1 MITPAAKPITVRD
14 ASAAKRFSRHS
25 FSPAILRARWT
36 VAKTPEPMSRNVAKF
51 LGLSR
56 AARPAGLLL
65 AVILAVT
72 ATACEPTPPEGGP
85 PPGTGNTTATPGT
98 PTNTPSPQ
106 STQASGKPGHVFVIN
121 LENKDY
127 DEAWGAESAATYL
140 SKTLRAQGVLLSQ
153 YYGIDHNSHPNYLA
167 QISGQGSNAMTRL
180 DCPVYAKFK
189 QTGTSEPGQVK
200 GTGCVYPAS
209 VPTLAGQLSSAGKT
223 WKGYMEDMGAPC
235 QHPEPGS
242 IDDHHKAKVGD
253 QYATRHNPF
262 VYFEEITSS
271 PECQNNV
278 VDYTHFADDLKSTD
292 TTPNLSYITP
302 NLCNDGHDSPC
313 VDGSPGGLESADSW
327 LQQQVPAILDSP
339 AYKQDGMLVITFDET
354 EAKISAP
361 SGVPGGTA
369 GGRVGALVISPF
381 TKGGTTSDTMYN
393 HYSLLA
399 SIEDIFSVPRLG
411 YAGAA
416 GLNSFGPDVFNAR

>member
-1 MITPAAKPITVRD
+1 
-14 ASAAKRFSRHS
+14 
-25 FSPAILRARWT
+25 
-36 VAKTPEPMSRNVAKF
+36 MSRNTFKI
-51 LGLSR
+51 LGLDS
-56 AARPAGLLL
+56 AARPAALILAATL
-65 AVILAVT
+65 AVA
-72 ATACEPTPPEGGP
+72 ATACEPTPPGGGP
-85 PPGTGNTTATPGT
+85 SPGQDKTTAAPGT
-98 PTNTPSPQ
+98 PATTPSAEP
-106 STQASGKPGHVFVIN
+106 TQAQGKPGHVFVIN
-121 LENKDY
+121 LENHDY
-127 DEAWGAESAATYL
+127 NDVWGAGSAAPYL
-140 SKTLRAQGVLLSQ
+140 SKTLRAEGVLLSR
-153 YYGIDHNSHPNYLA
+153 YYGIDHNSLPDYLA
-167 QISGQGSNAMTRL
+167 QISGQGSNAMTRA
-180 DCPVYAKFK
+180 DCPVYAGFK
-189 QTGTSEPGQVK
+189 QTGTSELSQVQ

-223 WKGYMEDMGAPC
+223 WKGYMEDMGTPC

-242 IDDHHKAKVGD
+242 KDDHHKAKEGD

-271 PECQNNV
+271 PDCQKNV

-292 TTPNLSYITP
+292 ATPNLSFITP

-313 VDGSPGGLESADSW
+313 VDGNPGGLESADGW

-381 TKGGTTSDTMYN
+381 TKGGTTSDRMYN

-411 YAGAA
+411 YAGAP
-416 GLNSFGPDVFNAR
+416 GLNSFGPDVFNAL

>member
-1 MITPAAKPITVRD
+1 
-14 ASAAKRFSRHS
+14 
-25 FSPAILRARWT
+25 
-36 VAKTPEPMSRNVAKF
+36 MSRKTFKF

-56 AARPAGLLL
+56 AARPAAL
-65 AVILAVT
+65 ILAAILAMA
-72 ATACEPTPPEGGP
+72 ATGCEPTPPGGGP
-85 PPGTGNTTATPGT
+85 SAGQSGTTTATPGT
-98 PTNTPSPQ
+98 PTSTPSPP

-121 LENKDY
+121 LENHDY
-127 DEAWGAESAATYL
+127 NEVWGASSAAPYL
-140 SKTLRAQGVLLSQ
+140 SKTLRAQGVLLSR
-153 YYGIDHNSHPNYLA
+153 YYGIDHNSLPDYLA
-167 QISGQGSNAMTRL
+167 QISGQGSNAMTRA
-180 DCPVYAKFK
+180 DCPVYAGFQ
-189 QTGTSEPGQVK
+189 QTGSSELGQVQ

-235 QHPEPGS
+235 QHPEPGAK
-242 IDDHHKAKVGD
+242 DDHHKAQAGD

-262 VYFEEITSS
+262 VYFEQITSS
-271 PECQNNV
+271 PDCQNNV
-278 VDYTHFADDLKSTD
+278 VDYTHFAEDLKSAD

-302 NLCNDGHDSPC
+302 NLCNDGHDTPC

-339 AYKQDGMLVITFDET
+339 AYKQDGVLVITFDES
-354 EAKISAP
+354 EAKTSGP
-361 SGVPGGTA
+361 SGVAGGTA

-381 TKGGTTSDTMYN
+381 TKGGTKSDTMYN

-399 SIEDIFSVPRLG
+399 SIEDIFAVPRLG
-411 YAGAA
+411 YAGAP